1 MSLKEE
7 KKAIAAINA
16 ILPYEEPVVNA
27 IPLVGVGV

>member
-7 KKAIAAINA
+7 KKSIAAVNA

-27 IPLVGVGV
+27 IPPVDMGV

>member
-27 IPLVGVGV
+27 IPLLGVGV

>member
-1 MSLKEE
+1 MSVKKE
-7 KKAIAAINA
+7 KKSIAAINA

>member
-27 IPLVGVGV
+27 IPPVDMGV

>member
-16 ILPYEEPVVNA
+16 ILPYEEPVFNA
-27 IPLVGVGV
+27 SPLLGVGV